1 MKYKKLLKMRGI
13 AVICDRPIG
22 LPGNGN
28 VAVETFGFIFPKSD
42 LTKPENIRTYT
53 KHYILVIAQ
62 LFKDKTIEFVGKL
75 YFKKD
80 GKKFYMNDDI
90 WDEFD
95 KKAEQSG
102 MQFALLEIEDTDVP
116 DEERYE
122 EYLLTSRERWEDL
135 KSREDVVWQH

>member
-1 MKYKKLLKMRGI
+1 MREI
-13 AVICDRPIG
+13 AVIFDRPIV

-28 VAVETFGFIFPKSD
+28 VEVETWGYIFPKSD

-80 GKKFYMNDDI
+80 GKKFYMDDDI

-95 KKAEQSG
+95 KKAEKSG
-102 MQFALLEIEDTDVP
+102 VQFALFEIENTDVP
-116 DEERYE
+116 NEERYE
-122 EYLLTSRERWEDL
+122 KYLLTSLERWEDL

>member
-1 MKYKKLLKMRGI
+1 MREI
-13 AVICDRPIG
+13 AVIFDRPIL

-28 VAVETFGFIFPKSD
+28 VEVETWGYIFPKSD

-62 LFKDKTIEFVGKL
+62 LFKDKTIEFVGML

-80 GKKFYMNDDI
+80 GKKFYMNDDK
-90 WDEFD
+90 WDEYD
-95 KKAEQSG
+95 KKAEKSG
-102 MQFALLEIEDTDVP
+102 VQFAILEIEDTDVP

-122 EYLLTSRERWEDL
+122 DCLLTSRERWEQL
-135 KSREDVVWQH
+135 KERDDVMWEK

>member
-1 MKYKKLLKMRGI
+1 MREI
-13 AVICDRPIG
+13 AVIFDRPIV

-28 VAVETFGFIFPKSD
+28 VEVETWGYIFPKSD

-62 LFKDKTIEFVGKL
+62 LFKDKTIEFVGNL

-80 GKKFYMNDDI
+80 GKKFYMDDDI

-95 KKAEQSG
+95 KKAEKSG
-102 MQFALLEIEDTDVP
+102 VQFALFEIENTDVP
-116 DEERYE
+116 NEERYE
-122 EYLLTSRERWEDL
+122 KYLLTSRERWEDL

>member
-1 MKYKKLLKMRGI
+1 MREI
-13 AVICDRPIG
+13 AVIFDRPIV

-28 VAVETFGFIFPKSD
+28 TWGYIFPKSD

-62 LFKDKTIEFVGKL
+62 LFKDKTIEFVGML

-102 MQFALLEIEDTDVP
+102 MQFALLEIENTDVP
-116 DEERYE
+116 NEERYE
-122 EYLLTSRERWEDL
+122 EYLLTSKEKWESL
-135 KSREDVVWQH
+135 KGRDDVVWQH

>member
-1 MKYKKLLKMRGI
+1 MREI
-13 AVICDRPIG
+13 AVIFDRPIV

-28 VAVETFGFIFPKSD
+28 VEVETWGYIFPKSD

-62 LFKDKTIEFVGKL
+62 LFKDKTIEFVGML

-80 GKKFYMNDDI
+80 GKKFYMYDDI

-95 KKAEQSG
+95 KKAEKSG
-102 MQFALLEIEDTDVP
+102 VQFAILEIEDTDVP

-122 EYLLTSRERWEDL
+122 EYLLTSKEKWESL
-135 KSREDVVWQH
+135 KGRDDVVWQH

>member
-1 MKYKKLLKMRGI
+1 MREI
-13 AVICDRPIG
+13 AVIFDRPIV

-28 VAVETFGFIFPKSD
+28 VEVETWGYIFPKSD

-80 GKKFYMNDDI
+80 GKKFYMDDDI

-95 KKAEQSG
+95 KKAEKSG
-102 MQFALLEIEDTDVP
+102 VQFAILEIEDTDVP

-122 EYLLTSRERWEDL
+122 DCLLTSRERWEQL
-135 KSREDVVWQH
+135 KERDDVMWEK

>member
-1 MKYKKLLKMRGI
+1 MREI
-13 AVICDRPIG
+13 AVIFDRPIV

-28 VAVETFGFIFPKSD
+28 VEVETFGYIFPKSD
-42 LTKPENIRTYT
+42 LTKSENIRTYT

-62 LFKDKTIEFVGKL
+62 LFKDKTIEFVGML

-95 KKAEQSG
+95 KKAEKSG
-102 MQFALLEIEDTDVP
+102 VQFALFEIENTDVQN
-116 DEERYE
+116 EERYE
-122 EYLLTSRERWEDL
+122 KYLLTSRERWEDL

>member
-1 MKYKKLLKMRGI
+1 MREI
-13 AVICDRPIG
+13 AVIFDRPIV

-28 VAVETFGFIFPKSD
+28 VEVETWGYVFPKTD
-42 LTKPENIRTYT
+42 LTKPENIITYT
-53 KHYILVIAQ
+53 KHYVMVIAQ

-80 GKKFYMNDDI
+80 GKKFYMDDDI

-95 KKAEQSG
+95 KKAEKSG
-102 MQFALLEIEDTDVP
+102 VQFAILEIEDTDVP

-122 EYLLTSRERWEDL
+122 DCLLTSRERWEDL

>member
-1 MKYKKLLKMRGI
+1 MKAI
-13 AVICDRPIG
+13 AVIFDRPIV

-28 VAVETFGFIFPKSD
+28 VEVETFGYIFPKSD
-42 LTKPENIRTYT
+42 LTKPENIITYT
-53 KHYILVIAQ
+53 KHYVMVIAQ
-62 LFKDKTIEFVGKL
+62 LFQDKTIEFVRKL

-80 GKKFYMNDDI
+80 GKKFYMDDDI

-102 MQFALLEIEDTDVP
+102 VQFALFEIENTDVP

-122 EYLLTSRERWEDL
+122 DYLLTSRERWEQL
-135 KSREDVVWQH
+135 KERDDVVWEK

>member
-1 MKYKKLLKMRGI
+1 MKEI
-13 AVICDRPIG
+13 AVIFDRPVI
-22 LPGNGN
+22 LPGDGL
-28 VAVETFGFIFPKSD
+28 VPVETFGYVFPKTD
-42 LTKPENIRTYT
+42 LTKPENIITYT
-53 KHYILVIAQ
+53 KHYVMIITQ

-75 YFKKD
+75 YYKKD

-122 EYLLTSRERWEDL
+122 DCLLTSRERWEQL
-135 KSREDVVWQH
+135 KERDDVMWEK

>member
-1 MKYKKLLKMRGI
+1 MREI
-13 AVICDRPIG
+13 AVIFDRPIV

-28 VAVETFGFIFPKSD
+28 VEVETWGYIFPKSD

-80 GKKFYMNDDI
+80 GKKFYMDDDI

-95 KKAEQSG
+95 KKAEKSG
-102 MQFALLEIEDTDVP
+102 VQFALFEIENTDVP
-116 DEERYE
+116 NEEKYE
-122 EYLLTSRERWEDL
+122 KYLLTSRERWEDL

>member
-1 MKYKKLLKMRGI
+1 MREI
-13 AVICDRPIG
+13 AVIFDRPIV

-28 VAVETFGFIFPKSD
+28 VEVETWGYIFPKSD

-62 LFKDKTIEFVGKL
+62 LFKDKTIEFVGML

-95 KKAEQSG
+95 KKAEKSG
-102 MQFALLEIEDTDVP
+102 VQFALLEIEDTDVP

-122 EYLLTSRERWEDL
+122 DCLLTSRERWEQL
-135 KSREDVVWQH
+135 KERDDVMWEK

>member
-1 MKYKKLLKMRGI
+1 MKAI
-13 AVICDRPIG
+13 AVIFDRQIV

-28 VAVETFGFIFPKSD
+28 VEVETFGYIFPKSD
-42 LTKPENIRTYT
+42 LAKSENIRTYT

-62 LFKDKTIEFVGKL
+62 LFKDKTIEFVGML

-80 GKKFYMNDDI
+80 RKKFYMYDDI

-95 KKAEQSG
+95 KKAEKSG
-102 MQFALLEIEDTDVP
+102 VQFALFEIENTDVP
-116 DEERYE
+116 NEERYE
-122 EYLLTSRERWEDL
+122 KYLLTSRERWEDL